1 MQDALL
7 TTTGAVGGQIAHQA
21 VILDLELQVMVPKE
35 TSRRNRLDWNEV
47 RGGTNPINL

>member
-35 TSRRNRLDWNEV
+35 EKVSQTTQDGSWC
-47 RGGTNPINL
+47 PS